1 MSKSKKQPINREHW
15 PKAYPLVEVDGKAV
29 LPRDF
34 FPTTSASQLDME
46 WAERTVHFRPYFEPS
61 AVASGIVDKAHACGS
76 RDPENVATWL
86 KMAQQDITGK
96 RLRER
101 MKSGWNNALA
111 LFMRTCGGDF
121 AYNGHEPTTQADV
134 QKILFSDELG
144 LGKMTEEGGNLEI
157 LMALVFKWG
166 YYLTMQSCSSNW
178 EWDTTVAY
186 IRECKYNVVLGDE
199 CVGRRALAKHGM
211 VRIGVKLCI
220 GSFHSYL
227 RVRQAKHWGVVFE
240 GRLKIDE
247 KDSKYEVVDIG
258 EYLPATVKRDMGR
271 KSETKFMVRRIWNVD
286 KRELLR
292 SKVKA
297 LYSWAETNGIDREDV
312 YDEWIKM
319 AEGGKAEGEDS
330 SEEDE
335 RGQDNA
341 EVEKPKE
348 RAYGS
353 LTKLGGVPETVHEI
367 NATAT
372 VRGQRAGTIM
382 APRRGR
388 PQLGFRPDMEG
399 FVQQLDSESDDHLS
413 ESNEIPY
420 DVKEDNGEALCSFFE
435 QKGKENEANPTNA
448 EQTTK
453 RVSKFHCS

>member
-1 MSKSKKQPINREHW
+1 M
-15 PKAYPLVEVDGKAV
+15 AV

-34 FPTTSASQLDME
+34 FPTTSAYQLDME

-101 MKSGWNNALA
+101 MKSGWNDALA
-111 LFMRTCGGDF
+111 RFMRTCGGDF

-211 VRIGVKLCI
+211 VRIGLKLCV
-220 GSFHSYL
+220 GSFHAYL
-227 RVRQAKHWGVVFE
+227 RIRQAKHWGVVFE

-247 KDSKYEVVDIG
+247 KDSNYEVVDIG

-271 KSETKFMVRRIWNVD
+271 KSDTRFMVRRVWNVD
-286 KRELLR
+286 KRKLLQ
-292 SKVKA
+292 SKVAA
-297 LYSWAETNGIDREDV
+297 LYSWAKTNGMNREDV
-312 YDEWIKM
+312 YDAWIKM
-319 AEGGKAEGEDS
+319 AEGGKAEGGKAEGEDS

-388 PQLGFRPDMEG
+388 AQLGFRPDMAG
-399 FVQQLDSESDDHLS
+399 FVQQLDSESDDDLS
-413 ESNEIPY
+413 ESN
-420 DVKEDNGEALCSFFE
+420 DGEALCSFFG